1 MPRRSLALLV
11 VCLALPLSIAACGD
25 DEDDDGAAQTGTATN
40 AQGGVGSTLAVSET
54 EYRLDPANPA
64 VQAGTVTIETA
75 HHPRARGGG
84 AGGESETEDIA
95 PGDSAELTVDLS
107 QAGTYEW
114 YCPIGNHKELGME
127 GEIRVADASGAAPPV
142 DDSGGDSG
150 EDSSG
155 TGASPYS
162 Y

>member
-64 VQAGTVTIETA
+64 VQAGTVTTET
-75 HHPRARGGG
+75 
-84 AGGESETEDIA
+84 
-95 PGDSAELTVDLS
+95 
-107 QAGTYEW
+107 
-114 YCPIGNHKELGME
+114 
-127 GEIRVADASGAAPPV
+127 AAPPTR
-142 DDSGGDSG
+142 SRWRGRW
-150 EDSSG
+150 
-155 TGASPYS
+155 
-162 Y
+162 